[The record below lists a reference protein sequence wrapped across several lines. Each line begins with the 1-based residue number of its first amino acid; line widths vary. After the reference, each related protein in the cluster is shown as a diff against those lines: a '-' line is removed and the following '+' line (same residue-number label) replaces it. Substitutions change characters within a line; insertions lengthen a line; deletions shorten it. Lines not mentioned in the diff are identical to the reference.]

1 MVDHDVDQSF
11 VNWGGTILQLFKDS
25 IFISIGILAAG
36 FGLKGFL
43 LPNGFIDGG
52 VTGISLLLQEL
63 TNYSLSILIVVINI
77 PFIILGYYQID
88 KTFVIK
94 SIIAITGLAIALA
107 LIDYPII
114 TSDKLL
120 VAVFGGFFLGLG
132 IGLSVR
138 GGGVLD
144 GTEVLA
150 IFLSRRT
157 GLSIG
162 DFVLIF
168 NILIFSAAAYL
179 LSLEVALYSILTYL
193 SASKTMDFIIEGVE
207 EFIGVTIISPFNE
220 KIRVMITENMG
231 KGVTIYQGKRGFGKG
246 GENREAT
253 DIIYC
258 VITRLEISKF
268 KNEILKLDPAAFLIM
283 NSVRDLKGGM
293 IKKSKFKEE

>member
-1 MVDHDVDQSF
+1 MNSKIST
-11 VNWGGTILQLFKDS
+11 WQLFKDI
-25 IFISIGILAAG
+25 IFISLGIFSAG

-52 VTGISLLLQEL
+52 VTGISLLIKEL

-77 PFIILGYYQID
+77 PFIVLGYFQID
-88 KTFVIK
+88 KSFVVK
-94 SIIAITGLAIALA
+94 SILAIIGLAITLI

-120 VAVFGGFFLGLG
+120 VAVFGGFFLGTG

-150 IFLSRRT
+150 IYLSRKT

-162 DFVLIF
+162 DFVLVF
-168 NILIFSAAAYL
+168 NILIFSTAAYF

-193 SASKTMDFIIEGVE
+193 SASKTMDFVIEGVE
-207 EFIGVTIISPFNE
+207 EYIGVTIISSHHE
-220 KIRVMITENMG
+220 KIRMMIIGKLG
-231 KGVTIYQGKRGFGKG
+231 KGVTIYQGKRGFGKQ
-246 GENREAT
+246 GENPDST
-253 DIIYC
+253 NIVYC
-258 VITRLEISKF
+258 VITRLEIGKF
-268 KNEILKLDPAAFLIM
+268 QNKILEIDPTAFIVM
-283 NSVRDLKGGM
+283 TSVKDLKGGM
-293 IKKSKFKEE
+293 IKKRQFQERLL